1 MAGLETEYPREV
13 VMKRFNGRRALRLR
27 AALTAGALLA
37 VAVVAAG
44 CLLPNVAPVA
54 SFRAGQITGI
64 APMNVTFDARSS
76 LDADGNIVSYRW
88 TFGDGATAVGDQV
101 AHIFASPGSYVIT
114 LTVADDDGLEHSVSK
129 TITALEATDPPPSSG
144 GGGCGS
150 TASAGGGCG
159 G

>member
-1 MAGLETEYPREV
+1 
-13 VMKRFNGRRALRLR
+13 MKRFNGRRGLRLR
-27 AALTAGALLA
+27 ATLTAGTLLA
-37 VAVVAAG
+37 VALVTAG
-44 CLLPNVAPVA
+44 CLLPNVGPVA

-76 LDADGNIVSYRW
+76 LDPDGSIVSYRW

-114 LTVADDDGLEHSVSK
+114 LTVADDDGVEHSVSK
-129 TITALEATDPPPSSG
+129 TLTALEATDPPPSS
-144 GGGCGS
+144 GGCGS